1 MKFKAV
7 LLACFTLIVSL
18 SAFAGPGLGENESKK
33 TDIAGGVYHNDS
45 RKPLN
50 SVTVTAYKA
59 EKKEKV
65 VVSDVNG
72 NFSFDDLKPG
82 TYKFVFEKD
91 GYKKVTREKTIA
103 RPDEAHQLNI
113 MMEEHSVF
121 DFAPGLSHFF
131 DL

>member
-7 LLACFTLIVSL
+7 LLSCFTLFVSL
-18 SAFAGPGLGENESKK
+18 GAFAGPGVGENDSKK
-33 TDIAGGVYHNDS
+33 TDIAGGVYHYDS
-45 RKPLN
+45 KKPLN
-50 SVTVTAYKA
+50 SVTVTAYNA
-59 EKKEKV
+59 AKKEKV
-65 VVSDVNG
+65 VLSDGNG

-91 GYKKVTREKTIA
+91 GFKKVTREKTIS
-103 RPDEAHQLNI
+103 RTDEAHQLNI
-113 MMEEHSVF
+113 LMEEHSAF

>member
-7 LLACFTLIVSL
+7 LLSCFTFFVSL
-18 SAFAGPGLGENESKK
+18 CAFAGPGVGDDVVRK
-33 TDIAGGVYHNDS
+33 TDIAGGVFHNDTK
-45 RKPLN
+45 KPLN
-50 SVTVTAYKA
+50 SVTVTAYNA
-59 EKKEKV
+59 SKKEKV

-91 GYKKVTREKTIA
+91 GFKKVTREKTIA
-103 RPDEAHQLNI
+103 RPDEAQQLNI
-113 MMEEHSVF
+113 MMEEHSAF

-131 DL
+131 EF